1 MRIRSSA
8 RRSSARS
15 RNPITAIVLVS
26 LIAMALSGKG
36 FSQPEPATSRLK
48 NPVIYQIGNVLHIRA
63 EAPRSLLR
71 VLDALQEQYG
81 WTVNYED
88 PQYPAGADAD
98 ANPAP
103 LPQRRSPRARNYVR
117 GGFTAVVDVTP
128 TPNGP
133 QNGRPDENAVLT
145 AMVNAYNQG
154 DAGSQFELRRQKDGR
169 FDVVGMLDASQ
180 NSDESGGAR
189 QEPILDLPIS
199 LETQRRTANQ
209 TLMAICQELT
219 EQSKIAITAALIDA
233 NSTRQGMGNVV
244 VTVGGNLAPA
254 RTLLAQ
260 TLASIGE
267 RLSWRLLYDSAS
279 KSYRL
284 EVTAPVP

>member
-1 MRIRSSA
+1 
-8 RRSSARS
+8 
-15 RNPITAIVLVS
+15 
-26 LIAMALSGKG
+26 
-36 FSQPEPATSRLK
+36 
-48 NPVIYQIGNVLHIRA
+48 
-63 EAPRSLLR
+63 
-71 VLDALQEQYG
+71 
-81 WTVNYED
+81 VNYED

-128 TPNGP
+128 SPNGP

-145 AMVNAYNQG
+145 AMVNAYNQS

-209 TLMAICQELT
+209 TLMAICQKLT